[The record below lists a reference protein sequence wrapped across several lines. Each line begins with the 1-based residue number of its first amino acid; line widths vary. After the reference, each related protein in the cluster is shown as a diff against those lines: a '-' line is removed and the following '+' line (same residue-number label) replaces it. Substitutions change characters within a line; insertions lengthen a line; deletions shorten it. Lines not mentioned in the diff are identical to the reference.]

1 MANELGG
8 GYVMDSE
15 KTVMSEHEL
24 VEAYEDMLDE
34 VYGLVEVAGMSYDT
48 SVLLKNADPIAYHV
62 GMSDYA
68 DVLMSDDENLEIEGW
83 M

>member
-1 MANELGG
+1 
-8 GYVMDSE
+8 MDSE

-62 GMSDYA
+62 GMSDYGA
-68 DVLMSDDENLEIEGW
+68 DGEHVS
-83 M
+83 